1 MFDQDDVENMR
12 QGFTVEVA
20 YRVLDKDGRVLHE
33 TDFASSAAD
42 FAEKMGKIADPAP
55 VD

>member
-12 QGFTVEVA
+12 NGYTVEVA
-20 YRVLDKDGRVLHE
+20 YRVLDEKGRVQFE
-33 TDFASSAAD
+33 TDFTSSAAYL
-42 FAEKMGKIADPAP
+42 AEKLGKIADPAP